1 MSASMQTKSI
11 VIMACLAAGA
21 YSQNGVAGY
30 LESKNAFMR
39 HEYREAYEQCIYA
52 ANIGNPECLN
62 AIGYLYQKGLGV
74 SANPDEAN
82 RFFTLAAEKNNPGAQ
97 YNLAMLLQSGGQPSA
112 GELERSAKWLLKSA
126 EQKNVNAQVNLG
138 TLYSQG
144 RGVEANPSKAV
155 YWWKKAADQGNAMA
169 QNNLGWA
176 YLNGKGVSP
185 DQTLAKEWLEKAS
198 RQAGDDDA
206 RSLALNNLRLIKSS
220 KEYGASKELIM
231 DVYPGKSDASGK
243 VILTIA
249 SENKMP
255 IRLLRVGGKDIGS
268 SSTGTYSVTRYVPV
282 GETLI
287 EVYAEG
293 QNGAIYNQQIS
304 VRRDVASGSA
314 SLPDLDPAKIP
325 NSVRRDAVAIVIGA
339 EGYEILPRAD
349 FSDHDA
355 RSFYDYANKSLGVD
369 AQKIKL
375 LTGPS
380 AKRKDILM
388 ALRNWL
394 PAEINPGR
402 TEVII
407 FYSGHGLASPDGKKR
422 YLLPLDAN
430 VDLLEDTAIAHDNL
444 IKIINGYQPKSIT
457 LMMDSCY
464 SCVTKTGKPLMTAAR
479 PIAIHSENE
488 SLPQNTTILS
498 AASGSQISI
507 SSSEIG
513 HGLFSYF
520 IMRGLEGEADLN
532 KDQKITAQELHAYA
546 SERVSKEAQRRG
558 VQQNPAISG
567 VYQKVISA
575 QK

>member
-1 MSASMQTKSI
+1 MSAPVLIKSI
-11 VIMACLAAGA
+11 AFTACAVACL
-21 YSQNGVAGY
+21 YSQIGMAGY

-39 HEYREAYEQCIYA
+39 HDYREAYEQCIYA

-62 AIGYLYQKGLGV
+62 AIGYLHQKGLGV
-74 SANPDEAN
+74 SINPDEAN
-82 RFFTLAAEKNNPGAQ
+82 RLFILAAEKNNPGAQ
-97 YNLAMLLQSGGQPSA
+97 FNLAMSLQFSSQPSV
-112 GELERSAKWLLKSA
+112 GDLEISAKWMLKSA

-138 TLYSQG
+138 TMYSQG
-144 RGVEANPSKAV
+144 RGVDPNPSKAV

-176 YLNGKGVSP
+176 YLNGRGVSP

-198 RQAGDDDA
+198 RQVGDDDA
-206 RSLALNNLRLIKSS
+206 RSLALNNLRVLKSG
-220 KEYGASKELIM
+220 KDFGGSKELAM

-243 VILTIA
+243 VILTITT
-249 SENKMP
+249 ENKMP
-255 IRLLRVGGKDIGS
+255 VRLLRVGGKDIGP
-268 SSTGTYSVTRYVPV
+268 SSTGSYSVTRYVPV
-282 GETLI
+282 GETQI
-287 EVYAEG
+287 DIYAEG

-304 VRRDVASGSA
+304 VRRDVVVGSA
-314 SLPDLDPAKIP
+314 SLPDLDPTKIP
-325 NSVRRDAVAIVIGA
+325 NSVKRDAVAIVIGA
-339 EGYEILPRAD
+339 ESYEMLPRAD

-369 AQKIKL
+369 VQKIKL
-375 LTGPS
+375 LSGSS

-394 PAEINPGR
+394 PAEINQGR

-407 FYSGHGLASPDGKKR
+407 FYSGHGLASADGKKR

-464 SCVTKTGKPLMTAAR
+464 SGVTKTGKPLMTAAR

-488 SLPQNTTILS
+488 NLPQNTTILS

-507 SSSEIG
+507 SSAEIG

-546 SERVSKEAQRRG
+546 SERVSKEAQRKG

>member
-1 MSASMQTKSI
+1 MSTTVQTKSR
-11 VIMACLAAGA
+11 VITACLVAGL
-21 YSQNGVAGY
+21 YTQNGIAGY

-62 AIGYLYQKGLGV
+62 AIGYLHQKGLGV

-82 RFFTLAAEKNNPGAQ
+82 RLFTLAAEKNNPGAQ
-97 YNLAMLLQSGGQPSA
+97 FNLAMSLQSSGQPSA
-112 GELERSAKWLLKSA
+112 GDLEKSAKWMLKSA
-126 EQKNVNAQVNLG
+126 EQKNVNAQVNMG
-138 TLYSQG
+138 TMFSQG

-176 YLNGKGVSP
+176 YLNGRGVSP
-185 DQTLAKEWLEKAS
+185 DQVLAKEWLEKAS
-198 RQAGDDDA
+198 RQVGDDDA
-206 RSLALNNLRLIKSS
+206 RSLALNNLRVLRSG
-220 KEYGASKELIM
+220 KEFGVAKELAM
-231 DVYPGKSDASGK
+231 EVYPGKSDASGK

-249 SENKMP
+249 TESKMP
-255 IRLLRVGGKDIGS
+255 VKVLRVGGKDIGP
-268 SSTGTYSVTRYVPV
+268 SSTGSYSVTRYVPV
-282 GETLI
+282 GETQI
-287 EVYAEG
+287 DVYAEG

-304 VRRDVASGSA
+304 VRRDLVGGAT
-314 SLPDLDPAKIP
+314 SLPELDPTKIP

-339 EGYEILPRAD
+339 EGYEMLPRAD

-369 AQKIKL
+369 TQKIKL
-375 LTGPS
+375 LSGSS

-394 PAEINPGR
+394 PAEINQGR

-464 SCVTKTGKPLMTAAR
+464 SGVTKTGKPLMTAAR
-479 PIAIHSENE
+479 PISIHSENE
-488 SLPQNTTILS
+488 NLPQNTTILS

>member
-1 MSASMQTKSI
+1 MSTSVQIRSSVMT
-11 VIMACLAAGA
+11 ACLLAGF
-21 YSQNGVAGY
+21 YSQNGIAGY

-97 YNLAMLLQSGGQPSA
+97 FNLAMSLQASGQPSA
-112 GELERSAKWLLKSA
+112 GDLEKSARWMLKSA
-126 EQKNVNAQVNLG
+126 EQKNVNAQVNMG
-138 TLYSQG
+138 TMYSQG

-176 YLNGKGVSP
+176 YLNGRGVSP
-185 DQTLAKEWLEKAS
+185 DQALAKDWLEKAS
-198 RQAGDDDA
+198 RQLGDDDA
-206 RSLALNNLRLIKSS
+206 RSLALNNLRVLKSG
-220 KEYGASKELIM
+220 KEFGALKELAM
-231 DVYPGKSDASGK
+231 EVYPGKSDASGK
-243 VILTIA
+243 VILTITT
-249 SENKMP
+249 ENKIP
-255 IRLLRVGGKDIGS
+255 VRSLRVGGKDIGP
-268 SSTGTYSVTRYVPV
+268 SSTGSYSVTRYVPV
-282 GETLI
+282 GETQI
-287 EVYAEG
+287 DVYAEG
-293 QNGAIYNQQIS
+293 QNGAIYNRQIL
-304 VRRDVASGSA
+304 VRRDVVGSSA
-314 SLPDLDPAKIP
+314 SLPELDPTKIP

-339 EGYEILPRAD
+339 EGYEMLPRAD

-369 AQKIKL
+369 PQKIKL
-375 LTGPS
+375 LSGSS
-380 AKRKDILM
+380 AKRKDILL

-394 PAEINPGR
+394 PAEINQGR

-407 FYSGHGLASPDGKKR
+407 FYSGHGLASADGKKR

-430 VDLLEDTAIAHDNL
+430 VDLLDDTAIAHDNL

-457 LMMDSCY
+457 LVMDSCY
-464 SCVTKTGKPLMTAAR
+464 SGVTKTGKPLMTAAR

-488 SLPQNTTILS
+488 NLPQNTTILS

-507 SSSEIG
+507 SSAEIG

-546 SERVSKEAQRRG
+546 SERVSKEAQRKG